1 MEQKGEIIL
10 SWIDGKNQIAD
21 CIRKS
26 GTSSNKLLDVLES
39 TSTEVVSRKLCSMWI
54 SQCNLCSM

>member
-1 MEQKGEIIL
+1 MEQKGDIIL

-26 GTSSNKLLDVLES
+26 GKSSNKLLDVLES
-39 TSTEVVSRKLCSMWI
+39 TSMEVVSRKLCSVWI
-54 SQCNLCSM
+54 S